1 MLDFNKLFFLGFCK
15 GLKKNLI
22 LRAIKKWKLLS
33 RVFSRLSYLF
43 LLFFNQLSN
52 SSSITMPLSC
62 LSHIK
67 RTREDDGTI
76 GSRPDAPPVAVFT
89 AFDLDRSGSMCSY
102 NGAQHVATKEL
113 FAQQKKSAE
122 DSDVPHYLTVTTFDN
137 EPTVYLNNTDAKLTE
152 TPTDAQLAEWC
163 DPRGSTKLYDTA
175 LQSVKRLQKV
185 AREWYDAQPVSFRR
199 LVGFDRVVRTYMLF
213 TDGFDNSSSLDRD
226 GSMMREAIREF
237 RKEGGTA
244 IFMASNQDACE
255 TGSFLG
261 FSSDNSL
268 TVGTTPEYASQA
280 FRGVTEMLRARS
292 GGNNVTVPQCLRQS
306 SAPPSFQ
313 DQDDDDGDI
322 VNSLLPGRHHSQP
335 FPASLRQSNLTSFV
349 GGSAAAAIAAAA
361 GPPPLVRHQN
371 MPLTTPPN

>member
-1 MLDFNKLFFLGFCK
+1 M
-15 GLKKNLI
+15 
-22 LRAIKKWKLLS
+22 S
-33 RVFSRLSYLF
+33 
-43 LLFFNQLSN
+43 
-52 SSSITMPLSC
+52 LSC

-67 RTREDDGTI
+67 RAREDDGSL

-102 NGAQHVATKEL
+102 NGAQHIATKEL
-113 FAQQKKSAE
+113 IAQQKKSAE

-137 EPTVYLNNTDAKLTE
+137 TATVYLNNIDSKLAE
-152 TPTDAQLAEWC
+152 APSDVQLAEWC
-163 DPRGSTKLYDTA
+163 DPRGSTKLYDTS

-185 AREWYDAQPVSFRR
+185 ARGWYDAQSVSFRR
-199 LVGFDRVVRTYMLF
+199 LVSFDRVIRTYMLF

-237 RKEGGTA
+237 RKYGGTA

-292 GGNNVTVPQCLRQS
+292 GGNDVAVPQCLRQS
-306 SAPPSFQ
+306 SAPMPSFQ
-313 DQDDDDGDI
+313 DQDDDGDI
-322 VNSLLPGRHHSQP
+322 VNSLQPSRYHSQP

-349 GGSAAAAIAAAA
+349 GSSAAAAIATS
-361 GPPPLVRHQN
+361 GGPPPPLVRHQN
-371 MPLTTPPN
+371 NIPPGMPGTNC